1 MTLVERFLKY
11 VSFDTQSNDESGV
24 TPSTDKQMVFAR
36 YLKTEL
42 EELGLDVGVIDMH
55 TIKPIDKEAIIKAA
69 KATGNILTVED
80 HNILGGLGSIVA
92 DVLMEAG
99 VPCRMKKIGV
109 PDCFAEPGYPEELYP
124 YYGLDIDGIVKTA
137 KEFLGK

>member
-1 MTLVERFLKY
+1 
-11 VSFDTQSNDESGV
+11 
-24 TPSTDKQMVFAR
+24 
-36 YLKTEL
+36 
-42 EELGLDVGVIDMH
+42 MH

-69 KATGNILTVED
+69 KVTGNILTVED

-99 VPCRMKKIGV
+99 VPARLKKIGV

-137 KEFLGK
+137 KEFLNK